1 MTDDTQHSVPALLSL
16 LDQMPMVWEEVFSI
30 TKRVERAWIQTI
42 AGQDLM
48 TSEVLK
54 RQVAA
59 LKSTLEAESTSPLE
73 LLVIETI
80 CTCFLAY
87 KQAELAAAEQ
97 LKRYGNALTQA
108 QEQHLSACE
117 KRYLLAIKELAR
129 IRQLLTPRTTTVLN
143 FANQQQVNVG

>member
-1 MTDDTQHSVPALLSL
+1 MWYAIIPIVAQDHQSEPGTLYGDGEVHTLPQLTFDLSELGAQAL
-16 LDQMPMVWEEVFSI
+16 
-30 TKRVERAWIQTI
+30 RHRAPFH
-42 AGQDLM
+42 
-48 TSEVLK
+48 LK
-54 RQVAA
+54 
-59 LKSTLEAESTSPLE
+59 
-73 LLVIETI
+73 VIETI